1 CFPGYSTLSGP
12 KAVSGPKGGSLTVRC
27 SYGPGWETYY
37 KWWCRGAVWNS
48 CKILVKTTG
57 SEKEEKKG
65 GISIRDSQKNRTFDV
80 TMEKLKEGDADVYW
94 CGIERIGTDLGVQV
108 EVSVGPGQAPTTMW
122 TTTTSTNTTFTVPA
136 TPEETTASPTMT
148 SQRSD
153 LYRVNVYLAGTVLN
167 SVFLD
172 LKILI
177 PLVCA
182 VLLLLLVAVSL
193 LAWSMMK
200 RQKKGTK
207 PTWGQGDACT
217 LVHHPPK
224 PTSLQ
229 PLESDL
235 CYAHLTLHHAGTSLV
250 SSRKKASTMSASSA
264 QANQAEVEYVTM
276 APFPREEIS
285 YASLPLDTLNQE
297 PTYTNMGH
305 HTARIPTRSHEEP
318 TEYSSIR

>member
-1 CFPGYSTLSGP
+1 MHLLLFIPLFRLPGECGARVCIHEKGTSSKREYLAERGGQQEGYSTLSGP

-108 EVSVGPGQAPTTMW
+108 EVSVGP
-122 TTTTSTNTTFTVPA
+122 VPA

-153 LYRVNVYLAGTVLN
+153 VR
-167 SVFLD
+167 SKIMQ

-200 RQKKGTK
+200 RQKKG
-207 PTWGQGDACT
+207 A
-217 LVHHPPK
+217 V
-224 PTSLQ
+224 TSSEQ

-318 TEYSSIR
+318 TEYSSIRSL

>member
-1 CFPGYSTLSGP
+1 MHLLLLIPLFRLPGYSTLSGP

-108 EVSVGPGQAPTTMW
+108 EVSVGPAPTTMW

-153 LYRVNVYLAGTVLN
+153 VRSKILQ
-167 SVFLD
+167 

-182 VLLLLLVAVSL
+182 VLLLLLVAASL
-193 LAWSMMK
+193 LAWSMKK
-200 RQKKGTK
+200 RQKKG
-207 PTWGQGDACT
+207 A
-217 LVHHPPK
+217 V
-224 PTSLQ
+224 TSSEQ

-235 CYAHLTLHHAGTSLV
+235 CYAHLTLHHSGTSLV

-318 TEYSSIR
+318 TEYSSIRSL